1 MSALSRLNPRERLLV
16 LGVLPVVAV
25 LALIWYVWLP
35 LQDHRRALTERIADY
50 RLVEASARAA
60 AARPGTQRP
69 ELSQDRAPLAARV
82 TRSAEAAGLLL
93 RRLEPDGGL
102 LRVTI
107 DEAAFDTVLLWISDL
122 ETDEAVGIAAIEA
135 ERRIE
140 PGVVS
145 LRLTLEEMK

>member
-1 MSALSRLNPRERLLV
+1 MSALSRLNPRERMLV
-16 LGVLPVVAV
+16 FVVLPVALF
-25 LALIWYVWLP
+25 LALIWFVWLP
-35 LQDHRRALTERIADY
+35 LNELRRSLGAEIANY

-60 AARPGTQRP
+60 AGRPGTQRP

-107 DEAAFDTVLLWISDL
+107 DEVAFDAVILWISDL
-122 ETDEAVGIAAIEA
+122 ETDEAVGIIAIEA
-135 ERRIE
+135 ERRTE

-145 LRLTLEEMK
+145 LRLTLEEMG

>member
-1 MSALSRLNPRERLLV
+1 MSALSRLNPRERMLV
-16 LGVLPVVAV
+16 FVVLPVALI
-25 LALIWYVWLP
+25 LALIWFVWLP
-35 LQDHRRALTERIADY
+35 LNEHRRSLGAEIANY

-60 AARPGTQRP
+60 AARPATQRP
-69 ELSQDRAPLAARV
+69 ELLQDRAPLAARV

-107 DEAAFDTVLLWISDL
+107 DEAAFDAVILWISDL
-122 ETDEAVGIAAIEA
+122 ETDEAVGVVAIEA
-135 ERRIE
+135 ERRTE

-145 LRLTLEEMK
+145 LRLTLEEMG

>member
-1 MSALSRLNPRERLLV
+1 MSALSRLNPRERMLLFV
-16 LGVLPVVAV
+16 VLPVALI
-25 LALIWYVWLP
+25 LALIWFVWLP
-35 LQDHRRALTERIADY
+35 LNEHRRSLGAEIANY

-60 AARPGTQRP
+60 AARPATQRP

-107 DEAAFDTVLLWISDL
+107 DEAAFDAVILWISDL
-122 ETDEAVGIAAIEA
+122 ETDEAVGVVAIEA
-135 ERRIE
+135 ERRTE

-145 LRLTLEEMK
+145 LRLTLEEMG